1 MDKTPRLTLSVVI
14 PAYNEAGR
22 LPATL
27 RALADVIKKGGM
39 LPLEVKEVI
48 ISDDGST
55 DGSAGTA
62 EAFRSCLPELK
73 IVRSG
78 RNAGK
83 GGAVRAG
90 FAQARGNWVLAADAD
105 MSTPWGEAARLAGV
119 CAARSAVV
127 AIGSRGLAESR
138 ILVHQSFVREN
149 LGKLFNLFVRVLT
162 RLPYKDTQCG
172 FKLFQKRAVEKIV
185 PGLKVDGF
193 AWDVEFLA
201 ACRGAG
207 LGIEEVPVTWEN
219 SAESRVRIVS
229 GGFEMLFS
237 LFRIALGNIRV
248 SAFLAAA
255 SFFAPL
261 AAYTLTLAP
270 AVFWQDSGIYLAAA
284 AEFGIPYPPGFPIY
298 VILTALAGLIPI
310 GTFAQRVHFVSALAA
325 AGTCLVV
332 YLTVLRLGEQGR
344 AGAGRGQSSAPDE
357 EKGFLQPAAAFIV
370 ALGAGFSFALWSQAV
385 NSEVYSLHAFITAL
399 IIYRLLRL
407 EESPAPALWP
417 LALAAGIGF
426 ANHPMIVGMLPVLV
440 YAFWKHKRN
449 WRAWLKVLPVFML
462 AGLLPYAYFPFRSMA
477 NPLTD
482 WGNPE
487 TFAGFLRVVM
497 ASHWTAETA
506 SYSFFGDD
514 FWKRVA
520 ELLRLFF
527 LQFGPAAIALGLL
540 GGAVLRKTRGFFF
553 RCLEL
558 TAGFALLIPLFY
570 RQTQEFESWFI
581 PAYIV
586 FAIAVG
592 EGTFRVIRLLRSR
605 WPARPRLPGVF
616 LFALALAYPCLL
628 VVIAL
633 PAVDRS
639 RDWDA
644 EDYAANIL
652 RGVGENGILLISGD
666 NPSSVVLAAQAASGL
681 RRDVAAVNIDAL
693 WAPWYRGHVRDN
705 LRLPSAPLRDMASGA
720 ELSVGDYAMAL
731 IRGNPD
737 RPAYILLP
745 GRMGD
750 QEGLRFSPSGMVFRA
765 APTAVKEPASRW
777 DLRFHDPRA
786 LYRDRRPDQRRV
798 VNETRHEMFLGYL
811 RAYTTG
817 GDEFFGRGDFK
828 TAAGFYAQ
836 AAALAPGR
844 EDLRLR
850 WGVCLAQLADYRGAR
865 GIFEEL
871 VRIMPG
877 SHQGYYNLGNVLGEL
892 GDREGARKA
901 YLKALELAPDF
912 EPARTAMATLRA
924 E

>member
-14 PAYNEAGR
+14 PAYNEAKR

-27 RALADVIKKGGM
+27 RALAEIIKKGGM
-39 LPLEVKEVI
+39 LPLEVIEVI

-62 EAFRSCLPELK
+62 EEFRSCLPDLV

-78 RNAGK
+78 KNAGK

-90 FAQARGNWVLAADAD
+90 VARARGNWVLAADAD

-127 AIGSRGLAESR
+127 AIGSRALADSR
-138 ILVHQSFVREN
+138 IVVHQSFVRET

-172 FKLFQKRAVEKIV
+172 FKLFQRRAVEKIV

-207 LGIEEVPVTWEN
+207 LKIEEVPVTWEN
-219 SAESRVRIVS
+219 SAESRVKIIS

-237 LFRIALGNIRV
+237 LLRIALVNLRMSVLLG
-248 SAFLAAA
+248 AA
-255 SFFAPL
+255 SFVAPL

-284 AEFGIPYPPGFPIY
+284 AEFGIPYPPGFPLY
-298 VILTALAGLIPI
+298 VLLTALAGLIPA
-310 GTFAQRVHFVSALAA
+310 GTFALRVHFISALAA
-325 AGTCLVV
+325 AGTCLAV

-344 AGAGRGQSSAPDE
+344 LGAERGRPPVPDE
-357 EKGFLQPAAAFIV
+357 EKGFLKPAAAFIM
-370 ALGAGFSFALWSQAV
+370 ALGVGFSFALWSQAV
-385 NSEVYSLHAFITAL
+385 NSEVYSLQALITAL
-399 IIYRLLRL
+399 ILYWLLRL

-417 LALAAGIGF
+417 LALAAGLGF
-426 ANHPMIVGMLPVLV
+426 ANHPMIVGMLPALI
-440 YAFWKHKRN
+440 YAFWKHKHD

-462 AGLLPYAYFPFRSMA
+462 AGLLPYAYFPFRSRA

-487 TFAGFLRVVM
+487 TFAGFLRLVM

-506 SYSFFGDD
+506 SYSFFGDE

-520 ELLRLFF
+520 DLLRLLF
-527 LQFGPAAIALGLL
+527 LQFGPAALALGLL
-540 GGAVLRKTRGFFF
+540 GGAVLRKTRSFFF
-553 RCLEL
+553 RCLAM
-558 TAGFALLIPLFY
+558 TAWFALLIPLFY
-570 RQTQEFESWFI
+570 RQTGEFESWFI

-586 FAIAVG
+586 FAVAAG
-592 EGTFRVIRLLRSR
+592 EGTFRMIRLLRSR
-605 WPARPRLPGVF
+605 WPGRPGLPLVF
-616 LFALALAYPCLL
+616 LLALALAYPCLL

-633 PAVDRS
+633 PTVDRS

-681 RRDVAAVNIDAL
+681 RRAVAAVNIDAL
-693 WAPWYRGHVRDN
+693 WAPWYRDHVRDN
-705 LRLPSAPLRDMASGA
+705 LRLPSAPLRETASGA

-731 IRGNPD
+731 IRGNPA
-737 RPAYILLP
+737 RPVYILVP
-745 GRMGD
+745 GHLGN
-750 QEGLRFSPSGMVFRA
+750 QEDIRFSPSGMVFRA
-765 APTAVKEPASRW
+765 AAAAVMEPVSRW
-777 DLRFHDPRA
+777 DLKFHDPQSLIRK
-786 LYRDRRPDQRRV
+786 RRPDQRRLI
-798 VNETRHEMFLGYL
+798 NEIRGEMRLGYL
-811 RAYTTG
+811 RAYITG

-828 TAAGFYAQ
+828 TAAGLYAR
-836 AAALAPGR
+836 AAELAPGR

-865 GIFEEL
+865 EIFEEL
-871 VRIMPG
+871 VRIIPD

-892 GDREGARKA
+892 GDRDGARKA
-901 YLKALELAPDF
+901 YLKALELAPGF
-912 EPARTAMATLRA
+912 EPARTAVLKN
-924 E
+924 